1 MSVAGMLFTAGP
13 TVIDAY
19 MAKTDHDLEQLRQES
34 DELLSKIDDETRKI
48 MRDMGLNLRIVHKD
62 THLGDLHTEFKA
74 VEFPEAYVHTLAKSS
89 EIETVVHLIATLQH
103 KTIWRGNTVLLV
115 GVDPVL
121 TSSQKNAEKKHM
133 TRPIEKG
140 TVVLGSLIGIGLTKG
155 ETIEIEGEEFTIA
168 SIQGEAGTSA
178 DVQLALNLHDAQRI
192 TNKEGKIN
200 QIMALNCK
208 CKGDRISVIRTQL
221 EKVLPD
227 TRVTETVGIAD
238 AREKQRDQVAAART
252 EQLASIARQREKQSE
267 SMRLLANI
275 VVPLVVFVC
284 AAFIA
289 LQTWLNV
296 RERRME
302 IGVLRALG
310 KTTLQIGLMFLS
322 KSLLLGFLGGLI
334 GCASGYLLALVV
346 GQQTLQVANEYVRLS
361 WVIVV
366 LTIFGAPLIAAMA
379 AYLPTLKAVMQDP
392 AIVLMDV

>member
-19 MAKTDHDLEQLRQES
+19 IAKTDHDLETLQKDS
-34 DELLSKIDDETRKI
+34 DELLAKIDDETRKI

-62 THLGDLHTEFKA
+62 THLGDLHTQFKA
-74 VEFPEAYVHTLAKSS
+74 VDFPEEYVHKLAKAS
-89 EIETVVHLIATLQH
+89 EIETVVHLIATLQQ
-103 KTIWRGNTVLLV
+103 KMTWREHTVLLV

-133 TRPIEKG
+133 TRPVDPG
-140 TVVLGSLIGIGLTKG
+140 TVVLGSLIGIGLKEG
-155 ETIEIEGEEFTIA
+155 EVIEIEGSDFTIA
-168 SIQGEAGTSA
+168 SIQKEAGTKA
-178 DVQLALNLHDAQRI
+178 DVQLMLNLHDAQRI

-227 TRVTETVGIAD
+227 TRVTETFGIAD
-238 AREKQRDQVAAART
+238 AREKQRDKVAEART
-252 EQLASIARQREKQSE
+252 AQLASIERQRQRQSE
-267 SMRLLANI
+267 SMQLLANI

-310 KTTLQIGLMFLS
+310 KTTTQIAVMFLT
-322 KSLLLGFLGGLI
+322 KSILLGFLGGLV
-334 GCASGYLLALVV
+334 GCGLGYLLALVV
-346 GQQTLQVANEYVRLS
+346 GQQTLQVAIEFVRFDWTL
-361 WVIVV
+361 VA
-366 LTIFGAPLIAAMA
+366 LTIFGAPLVAAMA
-379 AYLPTLKAVMQDP
+379 AYLPTLKAVTQDP